1 MTNEI
6 SPWTRDVPSPI
17 GVIRLVASDAALVRV
32 VLPGERGTPPAT
44 HETSDHPILSTAAAQ
59 IEAWFAGELRS
70 FTVPLHASGTA
81 FQHRVWDVLSTIPY
95 GVTWSYADVAERI
108 GQPRAVRA
116 VGAAN
121 GRNPLPIVVPC
132 HRVIGRSGA
141 LTGFG
146 GGLPAKVWLLDHE
159 QRVNGGSLAFA

>member
-1 MTNEI
+1 MTNDLTT
-6 SPWTRDVPSPI
+6 WTRDVPSPI
-17 GVIRLVASDAALVRV
+17 GTIRLVASDDALVRL
-32 VLPGERGTPPAT
+32 VLPGERGPHPEPHDAP
-44 HETSDHPILSTAAAQ
+44 DHPVLGHAAA
-59 IEAWFAGELRS
+59 ELDAWFEGTLRA
-70 FTVPLHASGTA
+70 FTVPLRASGTP

-95 GVTWSYADVAERI
+95 GTTWSYADVAQRL

-159 QRVNGGSLAFA
+159 RRSSGGRLAFA

>member
-1 MTNEI
+1 MTKDLTT
-6 SPWTRDVPSPI
+6 WTRDVPSPL
-17 GVIRLVASDAALVRV
+17 GTIRLVASDDALVRL
-32 VLPGERGTPPAT
+32 VLPGERGTPP
-44 HETSDHPILSTAAAQ
+44 TSHDRPDHPILSEAAA
-59 IEAWFAGELRS
+59 ELGAWFAADLRA
-70 FTVPLHASGTA
+70 FTVPLRASGTP
-81 FQHRVWDVLSTIPY
+81 FQHRVWDVLATIPY
-95 GVTWSYADVAERI
+95 GATWSYADVADRI
-108 GQPRAVRA
+108 GQPRAMRA

-159 QRVNGGSLAFA
+159 RRVSGGGLAFA